1 MDTSKLRDTLQA
13 LHAELAESRS
23 VDPRTRDLL
32 RALQADIQPL
42 LGEPGDRPGLEYR
55 PLRARL
61 ADSLS
66 QFEASHP
73 RLATAIANTLDS
85 LALLGL

>member
-1 MDTSKLRDTLQA
+1 MDTTKLRETLQT

-23 VDPRTRDLL
+23 VDQKTREHL
-32 RALQADIQPL
+32 RALMADIQSL
-42 LGEPGDRPGLEYR
+42 LEQPGDRPTQEYR
-55 PLRARL
+55 PLRERL

-66 QFEASHP
+66 HFDASHP
-73 RLATAIANTLDS
+73 KLATAIANTLDS